1 MPQIDVIYCNRLPII
16 LPSIYRPTLNEA
28 AGFLKQEPGFA
39 MKAIHAGQK
48 PELWQCK

>member
-1 MPQIDVIYCNRLPII
+1 MPKIDVIYYNILPIT
-16 LPSIYRPTLNEA
+16 LPSIYRLTLNEA
-28 AGFLKQEPGFA
+28 AGFLKHEPGFA